1 MNNSVSNHYKTN
13 LQRCTVGY
21 TGIYACGVSYKREF
35 TEMYRR
41 LYGNL
46 RLWSVIQTVV
56 ALAKSD
62 TMKQEF
68 SQYGYICPY
77 FE

>member
-1 MNNSVSNHYKTN
+1 
-13 LQRCTVGY
+13 
-21 TGIYACGVSYKREF
+21 
-35 TEMYRR
+35 MYRR

-46 RLWSVIQTVV
+46 RLWSVTKTMV

-68 SQYGYICPY
+68 SQYEYICPY